1 MISMPKILTRRGM
14 AVMEYLFALGIVI
27 GTFIL
32 ISKPFY
38 NVYQGYVADT
48 AGHYFGDE
56 LEDTVTPFVSKGSR
70 NLADQTVV
78 YGLNGITSDEQNKL
92 FQQTVNEDGSRSLGI
107 QNYEIEFSPGEG
119 SDEIGFMP
127 EYTLDDLQ
135 DEPPEYVPPFV
146 GSDEGWIQPAVRN

>member
-1 MISMPKILTRRGM
+1 MSKIFKRRGM

-38 NVYQGYVADT
+38 NIYQAYIADT
-48 AGHYFGDE
+48 ADDYFGDE
-56 LEDTVTPFVSKGSR
+56 LEETVTPFVSKGSR

-78 YGLNGITSDEQNKL
+78 YKLNGITSDTQDKL
-92 FQQTVNEDGSRSLGI
+92 FEQTVNEDGSRSLSI
-107 QNYEIEFSPGEG
+107 QNHEIEFSPGDG
-119 SDEIGFMP
+119 SEEIGFME
-127 EYTLDDLQ
+127 EYTLDDSQ

-146 GSDEGWIQPAVRN
+146 AADEGRIQPAARN

>member
-1 MISMPKILTRRGM
+1 MRKILTRRGM

-27 GTFIL
+27 GTFIM

-38 NVYQGYVADT
+38 NIYQAYIADT
-48 AGHYFGDE
+48 ANDYFGDE

-78 YGLNGITSDEQNKL
+78 YGLNGITSD
-92 FQQTVNEDGSRSLGI
+92 QQDKSLQQIVNEDGSRSLSI
-107 QNYEIEFSPGEG
+107 QNYETEFSPGEG
-119 SDEIGFMP
+119 SEEIGFMP

-146 GSDEGWIQPAVRN
+146 GAEEGWIQPAVRN